1 MDITDSMF
9 SSRLILRHIPHS
21 FSESP
26 QQAWVSA
33 AHRVTCSL
41 TSSIFAFL
49 PCLSFLIFFL
59 CFLRLPPKI
68 NHMYPNPFLRARFLR
83 TGSQKKK
90 ERKKETTIFSVRTGF
105 DSNVHS
111 QVEFFQFEWH
121 IWKQTQKNKHYPH
134 SKLRSA
140 RHSNADGPV
149 TWWILVGCFQ
159 KPYRRCL
166 DSQCKDKI
174 SFP

>member
-21 FSESP
+21 FSEGP

-33 AHRVTCSL
+33 CPQGNLLINIFHICFSSL
-41 TSSIFAFL
+41 SLFPYFL
-49 PCLSFLIFFL
+49 LV
-59 CFLRLPPKI
+59 LPEIASQI
-68 NHMYPNPFLRARFLR
+68 NHMYPNHFLRAWFLR

-90 ERKKETTIFSVRTGF
+90 KKETTIFSVHTCF

-121 IWKQTQKNKHYPH
+121 IWKQTQKSKHYPH
-134 SKLRSA
+134 SKLWSA

-166 DSQCKDKI
+166 DSQHKDKI
-174 SFP
+174 TFP